1 MTPNALQGLRNSDFL
16 LVEQLR
22 NEWDYFD
29 PYLGIPTNALI
40 VGAFAVAFFLM
51 IRIRSLGRR
60 ILITFGFLV
69 PVLVY
74 GTQSEVVLTED
85 GQEICQRLGSAIAE
99 GRITRMPRT
108 DVNQFMKA
116 CGKVEAMQAINAAR
130 AFETFD

>member
-1 MTPNALQGLRNSDFL
+1 MF
-16 LVEQLR
+16 
-22 NEWDYFD
+22 
-29 PYLGIPTNALI
+29 
-40 VGAFAVAFFLM
+40 
-51 IRIRSLGRR
+51 RIRSLGRR
-60 ILITFGFLV
+60 ILITFGFLI